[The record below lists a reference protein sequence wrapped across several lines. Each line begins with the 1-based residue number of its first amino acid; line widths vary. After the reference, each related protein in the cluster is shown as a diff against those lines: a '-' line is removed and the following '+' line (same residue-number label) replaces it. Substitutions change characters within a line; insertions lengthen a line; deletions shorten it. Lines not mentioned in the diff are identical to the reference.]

1 MIEVAI
7 FDDNKSRRESLEL
20 LLQLSPDYEHVGSY
34 ANGTGFEE
42 AFLQKPP
49 QVVLMDIEMPEVN
62 GIEAIEKIKQRW
74 PQILIVV
81 QTAFDDDEKVFASL
95 KAGAEGYILKS
106 ASVNTIL
113 QAIDDVLKGGASMS
127 PSIALKVM
135 KYFSGGQRAQEKKA
149 DWKLSTK
156 EQEVL
161 TYLSDGL
168 SYKMVADK
176 MGISYFTVNNH
187 IKKIYEKLQVHSMG
201 EAIAKAHKQ
210 RLF

>member
-1 MIEVAI
+1 
-7 FDDNKSRRESLEL
+7 
-20 LLQLSPDYEHVGSY
+20 
-34 ANGTGFEE
+34 
-42 AFLQKPP
+42 
-49 QVVLMDIEMPEVN
+49 
-62 GIEAIEKIKQRW
+62 
-74 PQILIVV
+74 
-81 QTAFDDDEKVFASL
+81 
-95 KAGAEGYILKS
+95 
-106 ASVNTIL
+106 
-113 QAIDDVLKGGASMS
+113 MS

>member
-1 MIEVAI
+1 MIKVAI

-20 LLQLSPDYEHVGSY
+20 LLQMSQDYEHTGSY
-34 ANGTGFEE
+34 ANGSGFEE
-42 AFLQKPP
+42 SFLQNTP
-49 QVVLMDIEMPEVN
+49 QVVLMDIEMPLVN
-62 GIEAIEKIKQRW
+62 GIEAIGLIKQRW

-81 QTAFDDDEKVFASL
+81 QTAFDDDEKVFAAL

-135 KYFSGGQRAQEKKA
+135 KYFSGGLPVQEKKA
-149 DWKLSTK
+149 DWKLSAK
-156 EQEVL
+156 EQQVL
-161 TYLSDGL
+161 SFLSEGL

-201 EAIAKAHKQ
+201 EAIAKAHRSKI
-210 RLF
+210 F